1 MTEVELSP
9 AREICNAEQGY
20 VHSVETG
27 GTLDGPGIRF
37 VLFLNGCPLRCQYC
51 HNPDTWLLR
60 SGALKKTTEI
70 LEEVKS
76 YASFLKRA
84 KGGLTISGGEPL
96 MQPHFAEA
104 IFRGAKAMGLHTALD
119 TSGALHER
127 SPDSLFEAV
136 DLVLLD
142 LKAGDDETH
151 RKVTRKPIQPT
162 LDFAERLRGFDKPIW
177 ARFVLVPGLN
187 DSEEQ
192 LRKVAKIIS
201 GWNRVERVE
210 ILPFHQMASFK
221 YEELKVEYPLKG
233 VAEATPR
240 DVTLAWN
247 IFSEEG
253 VFNTRNAP
261 KI

>member
-1 MTEVELSP
+1 MTEGSVASG
-9 AREICNAEQGY
+9 REMCTAEQGY

-60 SGALKKTTEI
+60 RGELRKTSEV
-70 LEEVKS
+70 LEELQK

-96 MQPHFAEA
+96 MQPHFTEA
-104 IFRGAKAMGLHTALD
+104 LFRGAKAMGVHTALD

-142 LKAGDDETH
+142 LKAGDDATH
-151 RKVTRKPIQPT
+151 RFITRKPLQPT
-162 LDFAERLRGFDKPIW
+162 LDFAERLKKMGKPLW

-192 LRKVAKIIS
+192 LRSVAKIIS
-201 GWNRVERVE
+201 GWQNVQRVE

-221 YEELKVEYPLKG
+221 YENLGVAYPLEG
-233 VAEATPR
+233 SPEATSR

-247 IFSEEG
+247 VFSEEG
-253 VFNTRNAP
+253 VFNSGVSS
-261 KI
+261 